1 MVVSYNG
8 INSNVLCFAEEV
20 LNRAQV
26 KYSEA
31 LCKDYDLDRVYLRV
45 DDDNYTI
52 RTWNIDDKGIRFSL
66 YRDLPTDVEDLY
78 YGYLSHDEY
87 AI

>member
-1 MVVSYNG
+1 M
-8 INSNVLCFAEEV
+8 
-20 LNRAQV
+20 
-26 KYSEA
+26 
-31 LCKDYDLDRVYLRV
+31 RV

-52 RTWNIDDKGIRFSL
+52 RMWNIDDKGIRFSL